1 MVYITYAK
9 TSGMYASQDENSIC
23 KKVLNGDSFEITS
36 FYLSPR
42 TSQPF
47 DRDRNSEN
55 LEYHQHAVFT
65 IRTNTGDT
73 VEFNIDVGHILYK
86 PDYSYYSRF
95 NMAKTLKTE
104 TYPYL
109 RKFGIVCSNSTVLFE
124 PYFDKEKQEY
134 INPNTQLV
142 NWLNEKT
149 SYIDSIFEK
158 VSKVQKK
165 KIEIEA
171 DFKENLSNKVFDENE
186 ANIVKNTTN
195 DNYT

>member
-1 MVYITYAK
+1 MYTSPDEISTY
-9 TSGMYASQDENSIC
+9 
-23 KKVLNGDSFEITS
+23 KKVMDGDSFEITS

-47 DRDRNSEN
+47 DRDRNSES
-55 LEYHQHAVFT
+55 LEYHQHAIFT
-65 IRTNTGDT
+65 IRTNIGDT

-95 NMAKTLKTE
+95 NMTKSLKTE
-104 TYPYL
+104 TYSYL
-109 RKFGIVCSNSTVLFE
+109 RKFGIVCPNSTVLFE

-149 SYIDSIFEK
+149 RYIDSVFERF
-158 VSKVQKK
+158 SKVQKK
-165 KIEIEA
+165 KRELES
-171 DFKENLSNKVFDENE
+171 DFKGNLSDEVFEESDIENHQWHE
-186 ANIVKNTTN
+186 YKK
-195 DNYT
+195 

>member
-9 TSGMYASQDENSIC
+9 STGMHASQDEISIC

-36 FYLSPR
+36 FYISPI

-95 NMAKTLKTE
+95 NMTKKIN
-104 TYPYL
+104 PYL
-109 RKFGIVCSNSTVLFE
+109 RKFGIACPNSTVLFE
-124 PYFDKEKQEY
+124 PYYDKEKQEY
-134 INPNTQLV
+134 VYPNTQLID
-142 NWLNEKT
+142 WLKEKT
-149 SYIDSIFEK
+149 SYIDSMFEK
-158 VSKVQKK
+158 VSKIQKK
-165 KIEIEA
+165 KRELEV
-171 DFKENLSNKVFDENE
+171 DFKENVFDKNE
-186 ANIVKNTTN
+186 IETIIGKNKN
-195 DNYT
+195 K

>member
-9 TSGMYASQDENSIC
+9 STGMHASQDEISIC

-36 FYLSPR
+36 FYISPI

-47 DRDRNSEN
+47 DRDINSEN

-95 NMAKTLKTE
+95 NMTKKIKTE

-109 RKFGIVCSNSTVLFE
+109 KKFGIACPNSTVLFE
-124 PYFDKEKQEY
+124 PYYDKEKQEY
-134 INPNTQLV
+134 VYPNTQLID
-142 NWLNEKT
+142 WLKEKT
-149 SYIDSIFEK
+149 SYIDSMFEK
-158 VSKVQKK
+158 VSKIQKK
-165 KIEIEA
+165 KRELEV
-171 DFKENLSNKVFDENE
+171 DFKENVFDKNE
-186 ANIVKNTTN
+186 IETIIGKNKN
-195 DNYT
+195 K